1 LEEQATMSNPARCKC
16 PRCSIRSLMGPVIV
30 TTMGILFLLSELGN
44 GYFHISHTYPILFMV
59 IGAILLASA
68 LAPMDGHVEFPG
80 TPPTQPPANP
90 VPPAV
95 PPTYSNPYP
104 GQGQ

>member
-1 LEEQATMSNPARCKC
+1 MSNSVRCRC
-16 PRCSIRSLMGPVIV
+16 QRCSVRSLMGPVVV
-30 TTMGILFLLSELGN
+30 TTIGILFLLSEMGS
-44 GYFHISHTYPILFMV
+44 GYFHIGHTYPVLFIV
-59 IGAILLASA
+59 IGVILLASA

-80 TPPTQPPANP
+80 GRQAPPPVNP

-95 PPTYSNPYP
+95 PPTLSNPYA